1 MDSFQEKYNALV
13 IKYNALLA
21 ENEKL
26 KSILSQH
33 GIVYSSI
40 KCADESTAFS
50 SITYPQ
56 IKLSLDEKIAL
67 FRNFSRDE
75 MMYLHDDGSTK
86 PQKRVVT
93 NQYVSTNGAEEYA
106 IRKSINVQSV
116 PTAILPR

>member
-40 KCADESTAFS
+40 KCADESTAYS
-50 SITYPQ
+50 CSN
-56 IKLSLDEKIAL
+56 KVL
-67 FRNFSRDE
+67 N
-75 MMYLHDDGSTK
+75 
-86 PQKRVVT
+86 VT
-93 NQYVSTNGAEEYA
+93 LQDLTHGLYCY
-106 IRKSINVQSV
+106 Q
-116 PTAILPR
+116 

>member
-106 IRKSINVQSV
+106 IRK
-116 PTAILPR
+116 A

>member
-50 SITYPQ
+50 SI
-56 IKLSLDEKIAL
+56 LL
-67 FRNFSRDE
+67 
-75 MMYLHDDGSTK
+75 
-86 PQKRVVT
+86 
-93 NQYVSTNGAEEYA
+93 
-106 IRKSINVQSV
+106 
-116 PTAILPR
+116 